1 MFLGYLVLLTALTIS
16 SVAIY
21 YSVAGLVAIFAAA
34 AVPIMIMGIVLE
46 ISKLVTTVWLHTYW
60 DRSVWWLKTYLSLAV
75 VVLML
80 ITSMGIFGY
89 LSKAHIEQTAQ
100 SEQNI
105 KEIQQI
111 DLEIARQTQVVQK
124 LESEIAKLENSG
136 SNKDSELQL
145 QIDAE
150 QKRIDT
156 AYQRVQPAIDEQNA
170 LISRAEADLK
180 TRTQV
185 FDTQLSVVDSKLAD
199 LTTALASND
208 VKAAQAILGI
218 KQDGDLGPA
227 TTRAISEFRTS
238 QEAKRDELLN
248 RIESIRTEPN
258 PAIDAAKAEVQRL
271 RTLAEREIADSNAL
285 ISRLRSQ
292 IGTTSSDSNKDLITQ
307 TRSQITTANAS
318 MDELADKKF
327 TLETEYRKLEAEVGP
342 IKYIAEFV
350 YGGEADTSMLEHAV
364 RWVIILIIFVFDP
377 LAVLL
382 LIASQY
388 TFATHRSLT
397 QPLPEPPAPPP
408 PVVVKRRPT
417 KKTPTKP
424 ATVAKASIVKAV
436 PAKVGRPRK
445 AKVVEVVV
453 PPEPNSEEIRAAL
466 LAETEELDNWKAA
479 KKRWKDENP
488 ELNLKAFKD
497 DYVRG
502 KIAELPW
509 AIYVEDAT
517 YIQNSEQSDDNT
529 LWKRIRERNNG
540 SDNSNNSAG

>member
-1 MFLGYLVLLTALTIS
+1 MFLGYLVLVTALAIS
-16 SVAIY
+16 AVAIF

-34 AVPIMIMGIVLE
+34 AVPIMIMGTVLE
-46 ISKLVTTVWLHTYW
+46 ISKLVTAVWLHKYW
-60 DRSVWWLKTYLSLAV
+60 NDTVWWLKTYLSLAV
-75 VVLML
+75 FVLML

-100 SEQNI
+100 SEQSI

-111 DLEIARQTQVVQK
+111 DLEIDRQTALVQK
-124 LESEIAKLENSG
+124 IENDIIKLENTG
-136 SNKDSELQL
+136 SSKDSDLQA

-150 QKRIDT
+150 QQRIDT
-156 AYQRVQPAIDEQNA
+156 AYQRIQPAIDEQNA

-185 FDTQLSVVDSKLAD
+185 FDAQLSTIDFKLSELA
-199 LTTALASND
+199 TALANNN
-208 VKAAQAILGI
+208 VVGAQAILGI

-227 TTRAISEFRTS
+227 TTRSITEFRAS
-238 QEAKRDELLN
+238 QEARRDELLN
-248 RIESIRTEPN
+248 RIEKIRTDPN
-258 PAIDAAKAEVQRL
+258 PTIDAAKTEIQRL
-271 RTLAEREIADSNAL
+271 RSLAEREIADSNSL

-292 IGTTSSDSNKDLITQ
+292 IGTTNVDANQDIIDQNRAKITA
-307 TRSQITTANAS
+307 ANNIIN
-318 MDELADKKF
+318 ELSDKKF

-342 IKYIAEFV
+342 LKYIAEFI
-350 YGGEADTSMLEHAV
+350 YGNSADTPMLEEAV

-388 TFATHRSLT
+388 TLTTHR
-397 QPLPEPPAPPP
+397 QPKESLPEPPAPAPP
-408 PVVVKRRPT
+408 EVVKRRST
-417 KKTPTKP
+417 KKKTATTADVPKP
-424 ATVAKASIVKAV
+424 
-436 PAKVGRPRK
+436 PREYK
-445 AKVVEVVV
+445 MELHSDIAYPDTM
-453 PPEPNSEEIRAAL
+453 PPDPESQAIRAAL

-502 KIAELPW
+502 RIAELPW
-509 AIYVEDAT
+509 AVYVEDPR
-517 YIQNSEQSDDNT
+517 YVQNSEQNNEDT
-529 LWKRIRERNNG
+529 LWKRIRERNDG
-540 SDNSNNSAG
+540 PDNSNNSPG